1 MEKKH
6 FKIDSGILASRE
18 KLKDRF
24 LFAGKIAKEGNDNFI
39 FYVIEILSPWFPS
52 TKVEAA
58 ITGILQRSFL
68 NKSEYLPEDFENVL
82 QAVNG
87 ELGNL
92 SQQGENDWIGNLNAL
107 IGFVENNKI
116 HLTMCGTIPAFLI
129 SGNRVSNIS
138 DGLCSKGE
146 IHPLKTFANITS
158 GGLNENDKIIA
169 GNIRLY
175 DHISIERLR
184 KLFDKKSAK
193 QAAQEIYRFL
203 KKGKIKDANII
214 LMQLVDHT
222 ANPQIDEEIPE
233 IFYLDQNEESAVSKL
248 YKVYFP
254 KFVQGL
260 SFAGKNISKAAEGVK
275 KSTAKSGA
283 KISEL
288 HQKYSPETKEF
299 LGKSTNAVKT
309 KTHDLLSKVKKSNA
323 VRSSGIKIKS
333 YAKQNNIS
341 SNPVWKV
348 FKSIFRAIIAPKNRR
363 YLYATIV
370 ILLIFFGY
378 LKIKTNNENK
388 VAVSKQYDIVASV
401 TEAEKLFNEAKEEI
415 GLGKSDGK
423 DKLLQAMSIAKTG
436 EQSEASKAQS
446 IKLQQDIQKEI
457 DEIIKSKSYF
467 DLSPIITLN
476 GDAKGVL
483 VGTTIYSINGEGKL
497 YSTDTKDKEPVLI
510 SSIGA
515 EVGKVVSM
523 TFSDALNTIYILT
536 DTNKVLSFD
545 IKNQVV
551 SESKID
557 DGSVFVTATAI
568 SAYSSNIY
576 LLDTTNGKIIKYA
589 KTDTGFAKGASYS
602 GAGAI
607 PAIKTGIDL
616 TIDGNVF
623 MLKNDANISKFS
635 KGTLSTDFSVKGV
648 PSPTDKVEKPKQIAS
663 DPDTN
668 NIFLLDQN
676 LNRVIKYD
684 KNSGIYISQ
693 YSFPGINVDQF
704 FINPRIQKMWILSGN
719 KIYEINL

>member
-24 LFAGKIAKEGNDNFI
+24 LFAGKIAREGNDNFI

-58 ITGILQRSFL
+58 ITGVLQRSFL
-68 NKSEYLPEDFENVL
+68 NKTTYLAEDFENVL

-107 IGFVENNKI
+107 IGFVEGNKI

-129 SGNRVSNIS
+129 SGNKVSNIS
-138 DGLCSKGE
+138 DGLCSKNE
-146 IHPLKTFANITS
+146 IHPLKTFANVTS

-169 GNIRLY
+169 GNIRFY

-193 QAAQEIYRFL
+193 QAVQEIYRFL
-203 KKGKIKDANII
+203 KKGKIKDTNVI
-214 LMQLVDHT
+214 LMQLVDK
-222 ANPQIDEEIPE
+222 ANLQTDAEIPE
-233 IFYLDQNEESAVSKL
+233 IFYLDQNEESAISKL
-248 YKVYFP
+248 YKENLP
-254 KFVQGL
+254 KFLKGL
-260 SFAGKNISKAAEGVK
+260 GFISTNLSKVAESAK
-275 KSTAKSGA
+275 KSTIKSGA

-288 HQKYSPETKEF
+288 HQKYSPETKKIF
-299 LGKSTNAVKT
+299 GKSTNVVKI
-309 KTHDLLSKVKKSNA
+309 KTRDLLGKVKESSA

-333 YAKQNNIS
+333 YAKRNNLS
-341 SNPVWKV
+341 ENPTWKV
-348 FKSIFRAIIAPKNRR
+348 IRSIFSAIVAPKNRR
-363 YLYATIV
+363 YLYATLV
-370 ILLIFFGY
+370 ILLIVFGY
-378 LKIKTNNENK
+378 LKIKTNNESK
-388 VAVSKQYDIVASV
+388 VAVSKQYDILASV

-423 DKLLQAMSIAKTG
+423 EKLLQAMSVAKTG
-436 EQSEASKAQS
+436 EQSEASRAQS
-446 IKLQQDIQKEI
+446 IKLQQEIQKKI

-476 GDAKGVL
+476 GDAKGIL
-483 VGTTIYSINGEGKL
+483 VGTTIYSINNDGKL

-510 SSIGA
+510 SSIGTEA
-515 EVGKVVSM
+515 GKVMSL

-536 DTNKVLSFD
+536 STNKVLSFD

-557 DGSVFVTATAI
+557 DGSAFVIATAI

-576 LLDTTNGKIIKYA
+576 LLDSTNGKIIKYA
-589 KTDTGFAKGASYS
+589 KSDTGFAKGANYS

-607 PAIKTGIDL
+607 PTIKTGIDL

-635 KGTLSTDFSVKGV
+635 KGTLSTDFSISGV
-648 PSPTDKVEKPKQIAS
+648 PSPTDVVSKPKQIAS

-684 KNSGIYISQ
+684 KNSGAYVSQ
-693 YSFPGINVDQF
+693 YSFPGINIDQF
-704 FINPRIQKMWILSGN
+704 FINPRIQKMWVLSGN